1 MDMKFY
7 ICLVVVFCLVSCRSF
22 QSVSDVLLDVP
33 VAEKEITVDGD
44 GKDWDSKPLVL
55 GLTAP
60 WNGSIKDST
69 AICICHDKKN
79 LYFLFKIK
87 DDNLIYDDREGEEAV
102 NYRDR
107 AEIFFSKDEKLST
120 YFCAEIDPQVKVL
133 DYEAHFYRDF
143 NFEWDFKQLI
153 VASQLENDGYVVEG
167 ALPIEWLKSSQLLS
181 DDGEMFIGLY
191 RANAIEPENA
201 ESIVW
206 YSWIVPDSKDPD
218 FHIPSSLGKL
228 RLQ

>member
-1 MDMKFY
+1 MKFY
-7 ICLVVVFCLVSCRSF
+7 ICLVVVFCLVSCRSS

-33 VAEKEITVDGD
+33 VAEKEIKVDGD

-60 WNGSIKDST
+60 WNGPIKDST
-69 AICICHDKKN
+69 VIYICHDKKN

-107 AEIFFSKDEKLST
+107 AEIFLSKDEKLST
-120 YFCAEIDPQVKVL
+120 YFCAEIDPQAKVR
-133 DYEAHFYRDF
+133 DYEAHCYREF

-153 VASQLENDGYVVEG
+153 VASQLEHDGYVVEG
-167 ALPIEWLKSSQLLS
+167 AVPFEWL
-181 DDGEMFIGLY
+181 
-191 RANAIEPENA
+191 
-201 ESIVW
+201 
-206 YSWIVPDSKDPD
+206 
-218 FHIPSSLGKL
+218 
-228 RLQ
+228 

>member
-1 MDMKFY
+1 M
-7 ICLVVVFCLVSCRSF
+7 
-22 QSVSDVLLDVP
+22 
-33 VAEKEITVDGD
+33 
-44 GKDWDSKPLVL
+44 
-55 GLTAP
+55 
-60 WNGSIKDST
+60 
-69 AICICHDKKN
+69 
-79 LYFLFKIK
+79 
-87 DDNLIYDDREGEEAV
+87 IYDDREGEEAV

-120 YFCAEIDPQVKVL
+120 YFCAEIDPQAKVL

-191 RANAIEPENA
+191 RANAIEPEND

-206 YSWIVPDSKDPD
+206 CSWIVPDSKDPD

>member
-1 MDMKFY
+1 MKFY
-7 ICLVVVFCLVSCRSF
+7 ICLVVVFCLVSCRSS

-69 AICICHDKKN
+69 AIYICHDKKN

-107 AEIFFSKDEKLST
+107 AEIFLSKDEKLST
-120 YFCAEIDPQVKVL
+120 YFCAEIDPQAKVL

-191 RANAIEPENA
+191 RANAIEPEND

-206 YSWIVPDSKDPD
+206 CSWIVPDSKDPD

>member
-1 MDMKFY
+1 MKFY
-7 ICLVVVFCLVSCRSF
+7 ICLVVVFCLVSCRSS

-69 AICICHDKKN
+69 AIYICHDKKN

-120 YFCAEIDPQVKVL
+120 YFCAEIDPQAKVL

-191 RANAIEPENA
+191 RANAIEPEND

-206 YSWIVPDSKDPD
+206 CSWIVPDSKDPD

>member
-1 MDMKFY
+1 MKFY
-7 ICLVVVFCLVSCRSF
+7 ICLVVVFCLVSCRSS

-33 VAEKEITVDGD
+33 VAEKEIKVDGD

-60 WNGSIKDST
+60 WNGPIKDST
-69 AICICHDKKN
+69 VIYICHDKKN

-107 AEIFFSKDEKLST
+107 AEIFLSKDEKLST
-120 YFCAEIDPQVKVL
+120 YFCAEIDPQAKVL

-191 RANAIEPENA
+191 RANAIEPEND

-206 YSWIVPDSKDPD
+206 CSWIVPDSKDPD

>member
-1 MDMKFY
+1 MKFY
-7 ICLVVVFCLVSCRSF
+7 ICLVVVFCLVSCRSS

-33 VAEKEITVDGD
+33 VAEKEIKVDGD

-69 AICICHDKKN
+69 AIYICHDKKN

-120 YFCAEIDPQVKVL
+120 YFCAEIDPQAKVL

-191 RANAIEPENA
+191 RANAIEPEND

-206 YSWIVPDSKDPD
+206 CSWIVPDSKDPD

>member
-1 MDMKFY
+1 MKFY
-7 ICLVVVFCLVSCRSF
+7 ICLVVVFCLVSCRSS

-33 VAEKEITVDGD
+33 VAEKEIKVDGD

-60 WNGSIKDST
+60 WNGPIKDST
-69 AICICHDKKN
+69 VIYICHDKKN

-107 AEIFFSKDEKLST
+107 AEIFLSKDEKLST
-120 YFCAEIDPQVKVL
+120 YFCAEIDPQAKVL

-191 RANAIEPENA
+191 RANAIEPEND

-206 YSWIVPDSKDPD
+206 CSWIVPDSKDPD
-218 FHIPSSLGKL
+218 FHIPCSLGKL